1 MATFFKNK
9 IIQNLGVGEFEV
21 LSTNNNTRAT
31 VIGLSLSNL
40 TDGIT
45 SASIRLENFWTISGL
60 TNLEGEATFTGVADL
75 DAAKVFTGY
84 WVTGNNVQANTKIV
98 SIVNNGV
105 DDNTITISK
114 PSLGGA
120 ISEAT
125 FTGTAYFARNLIVP
139 QSQTLR
145 LVNGGEKLVLGGNMK
160 MYVESNTADS
170 LDFVCSFVE
179 IV

>member
-9 IIQNLGVGEFEV
+9 LIQNLGVGEFEV

-45 SASIRLENFWTISGL
+45 SASIRLENFWTISSA
-60 TNLEGEATFTGVADL
+60 TNTENEATITGVPDL
-75 DAAKVFTGY
+75 DASRFFPGY
-84 WVTGNNVQANTKIV
+84 WVSGTNVQEGTKVV

-105 DDNTITISK
+105 DDNTVTLSL

-120 ISEAT
+120 IEEVT

-145 LVNGGEKLVLGGNMK
+145 LVNGGEKLVLGANMK

-170 LDFVCSFVE
+170 LDFVCSYVE

>member
-9 IIQNLGVGEFEV
+9 LIQNLGVGEFEV

-45 SASIRLENFWTISGL
+45 SASIRLENFWTITTL
-60 TNLEGEATFTGVADL
+60 VNTEGEATITGVPDADVG
-75 DAAKVFTGY
+75 KIYPGY
-84 WVTGNNVQANTKIV
+84 WGTGTNVQEGTKIL

-105 DDNTITISK
+105 DDNTITLNL

-120 ISEAT
+120 ITEVT

-145 LVNGGEKLVLGGNMK
+145 LVNGGEKLVMGANMK

-170 LDFVCSFVE
+170 LDFVCSYVE